1 VCAFAVMDGR
11 TMDPLGMQEQ
21 CDRKTQAGRRDRKEL
36 IHDDDLMLSQLRLR
50 ALLLLRAW
58 WERR

>member
-1 VCAFAVMDGR
+1 
-11 TMDPLGMQEQ
+11 MQEQ